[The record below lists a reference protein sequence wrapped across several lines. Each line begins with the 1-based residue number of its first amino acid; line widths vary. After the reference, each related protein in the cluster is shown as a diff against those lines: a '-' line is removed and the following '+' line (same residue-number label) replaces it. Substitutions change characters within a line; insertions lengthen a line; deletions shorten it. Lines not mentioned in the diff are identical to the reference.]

1 MVRQCRIDWILFLNN
16 SLWGNV
22 SFFITRDTCSVF
34 RLLREKNCKDLLNSS
49 NSTNKRDLTNN
60 FNELVTD
67 ILLSCRVLLHN
78 NQSARKPVTIT

>member
-1 MVRQCRIDWILFLNN
+1 MFHF
-16 SLWGNV
+16 S
-22 SFFITRDTCSVF
+22 
-34 RLLREKNCKDLLNSS
+34 LREIHAPFLGSFVKKNCKNLLNSS

-78 NQSARKPVTIT
+78 NRSARKPVTIT